1 MKRKLFLGAGALLA
15 IGIFVGTAWYV
26 EESTLQKR
34 QEAMVVY
41 EAVRNELSKVVLNA
55 EKSLDSL
62 AAQDAMRNGTPQQ
75 CGELLAQAL
84 AAGPEIYDVF
94 LRIKADGNLDC
105 TPAGASKPV
114 DFSSRLYFTKAVEK
128 REFIVGEFLVGKV
141 SGKQVLAVARP
152 IISADG
158 TISHVLVCGLKTDW
172 LQAVIDSQK
181 DTMDLIVE
189 ISDASGVLLSY
200 FIAEDGT
207 DLQSA
212 SRVELVRLPLL
223 PGQLDAEV
231 VIYTAT

>member
-1 MKRKLFLGAGALLA
+1 MKKILTLGAGALLA
-15 IGIFVGTAWYV
+15 IGIFAGTAWYV
-26 EESTLQKR
+26 EQSTVQKR
-34 QEAMVVY
+34 EDAMVVY
-41 EAVRNELSKVVLNA
+41 EAIRNEITKVVLDA
-55 EKSLDSL
+55 EKALDGL
-62 AAQDAMRNGTPQQ
+62 AAEEAMRNGTPEQ
-75 CGELLAQAL
+75 CGELLGKAL
-84 AAGPEIYDVF
+84 AAGTEIYDVF
-94 LRIKADGNLDC
+94 LRIKADGILDC
-105 TPAGASKPV
+105 TPGGASKPV
-114 DFSSRLYFTKAVEK
+114 DFSSRVYFTKAVEK

-181 DTMDLIVE
+181 ETTDLIVE